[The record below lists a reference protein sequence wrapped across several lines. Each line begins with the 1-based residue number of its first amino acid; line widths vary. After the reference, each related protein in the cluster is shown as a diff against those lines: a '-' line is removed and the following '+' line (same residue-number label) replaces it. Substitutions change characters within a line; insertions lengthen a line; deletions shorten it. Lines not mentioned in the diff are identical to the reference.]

1 MKEVMKTITDWPR
14 IWDNDGSASGY
25 GTIKF
30 IAHLLSFFYLSIVN
44 LRNWL
49 YDHNLLKAT
58 RLGCPVISVGNITVG
73 GTGKTPCVVMLARML
88 QHRGFKPAV
97 ISRGYGGRGKGA
109 VNIVSDGQ
117 RILLDSEIAGDEPLL
132 MAHALTGIPV
142 ITGPRR
148 TATGKTAIDHF
159 GADVLI
165 CDDAMQ
171 HRQIFRDVNLVL
183 IDGQDLKDNIHVLP
197 RGRLREPVKALRRAS
212 AVVFTRVDG
221 QIAVHQTIENLIT
234 KENLP
239 VFQSLHRINDM
250 ISADKKICKPFTELE
265 GKRVH
270 AFCGIANPESF
281 KKTLLS
287 AKAVLVAFNIFPD
300 HHYFQEHEL
309 EKIKNDFKNSAAD
322 YLITTEKDAMRL
334 KNHPEMSKMLFV
346 LRITMEIK
354 DNPQSFENFILHK
367 IRAGTKKG

>member
-1 MKEVMKTITDWPR
+1 MKTITDWPR

-30 IAHLLSFFYLSIVN
+30 IAHLLSFLYLPIVN
-44 LRNWL
+44 FRNWL

-88 QHRGFKPAV
+88 QRRGFKPAV

-109 VNIVSDGQ
+109 VNIVSDGH
-117 RILLDSEIAGDEPLL
+117 RILLNSETAGDEPLL
-132 MAHALTGIPV
+132 IAHALTGIPV

-148 TATGKTAIDHF
+148 TVTGKTAIDRF

-171 HRQIFRDVNLVL
+171 HRRIFRDVNLVL
-183 IDGQDLKDNIHVLP
+183 MDSRDLKDNIHVLP

-212 AVVFTRVDG
+212 AVVFTRADG
-221 QIAVHQTIENLIT
+221 PIAVHPTIKDLIT

-239 VFQSLHRINDM
+239 VFQSVHRADGL
-250 ISADKKICKPFTELE
+250 ISADENIRKPFTELK
-265 GKRVH
+265 GKKVH
-270 AFCGIANPESF
+270 AFCGIAYPESF

-287 AKAVLVAFNIFPD
+287 AQAVLVAFNVFPD
-300 HHYFQEHEL
+300 HHRFQQHEL
-309 EKIKNDFKNSAAD
+309 EKIKNDFKNSGAD
-322 YLITTEKDAMRL
+322 FLITTEKDAMRL

-354 DNPQSFENFILHK
+354 DEPQAFENFIFHK
-367 IRAGTKKG
+367 IRNRAKKG